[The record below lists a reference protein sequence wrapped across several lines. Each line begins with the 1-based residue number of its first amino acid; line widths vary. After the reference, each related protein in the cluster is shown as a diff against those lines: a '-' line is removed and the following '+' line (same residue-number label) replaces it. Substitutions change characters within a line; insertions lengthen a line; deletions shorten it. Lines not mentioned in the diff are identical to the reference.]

1 MRVRTFELVNEKG
14 QVFSLMDIKEGCI
27 FKEPSGLGYSYES
40 TFERIGNTF
49 IETLRRLNQSN
60 ISGNLEFKNYDN
72 YRKYIDFIEASSQ
85 IKWKCVI
92 PYFSGQKTFFKDV
105 SFQSIDKTDIFTEE
119 DKLVVPVSFNGLNLW
134 YEENTIVYDMQHQVG
149 EMRWDFKWDPI
160 FRDYNARKL
169 DFINSGHVEAPI
181 IVEIKGPIKNP
192 SLELTV
198 EGKLYQ
204 TLHFNIELEEF
215 EKLLYSSKENEFY
228 IQKENT
234 DGTKE
239 SAFNLD
245 VLDFDENPIIRF
257 PKNKSCTLK
266 IKSETD
272 ITNATV
278 TVLVFYKAI

>member
-1 MRVRTFELVNEKG
+1 MNVREFRLVNEKG
-14 QVFSLMDIKEGCI
+14 QQYSLMDIENYCLLT
-27 FKEPSGLGYSYES
+27 EPSGLGYNYYTEYEQL
-40 TFERIGNTF
+40 GNTF
-49 IETLRRLNQSN
+49 IENLRRLEQGQVTGVANF
-60 ISGNLEFKNYDN
+60 LKYDN
-72 YRKYIDFIEASSQ
+72 YKNLIDFIEKSEKLRIAY
-85 IKWKCVI
+85 KI
-92 PYFSGQKTFFKDV
+92 PFANGNKEFLRDV
-105 SFQSIDKTDIFTEE
+105 NIQSITKTQKQTNGVLSETITFDC
-119 DKLVVPVSFNGLNLW
+119 VSLW
-134 YEENTIVYDMQHQVG
+134 YEENTIVYDMQHQEG

-228 IQKENT
+228 LQKENT

-239 SAFNLD
+239 SIFNLN
-245 VLDFDENPIIRF
+245 VLDFDENPIVRF
-257 PKNKSCTLK
+257 PKNKSCTLQ

>member
-1 MRVRTFELVNEKG
+1 MNVREFRLVNEKG
-14 QVFSLMDIKEGCI
+14 QQYSLMDIENYCLLT
-27 FKEPSGLGYSYES
+27 EPSGLGYNYYTEYEQL
-40 TFERIGNTF
+40 GNTF
-49 IETLRRLNQSN
+49 IENLRRLEQGQITGVANF
-60 ISGNLEFKNYDN
+60 LKYDN
-72 YRKYIDFIEASSQ
+72 YKNLIDFIEKSEKLRIAY
-85 IKWKCVI
+85 KI
-92 PYFSGQKTFFKDV
+92 PFANGNKEFLRDV
-105 SFQSIDKTDIFTEE
+105 NIQSITKTQKQTNGVLSETITFDC
-119 DKLVVPVSFNGLNLW
+119 VSLW
-134 YEENTIVYDMQHQVG
+134 YEENTIIYDMQHQVG

-169 DFINSGHVEAPI
+169 DFINNGHVEAPI

-228 IQKENT
+228 LQKENT

-239 SAFNLD
+239 SVFNLN

-257 PKNKSCTLK
+257 PKNKSCTLQ

>member
-1 MRVRTFELVNEKG
+1 MNVREFRLVNEKG
-14 QVFSLMDIKEGCI
+14 QQYSLMDIENYCLLT
-27 FKEPSGLGYSYES
+27 EPSGLGYNYYTEYEQL
-40 TFERIGNTF
+40 GNTF
-49 IETLRRLNQSN
+49 IENLRRLEQGQITGVANF
-60 ISGNLEFKNYDN
+60 LKYDN
-72 YRKYIDFIEASSQ
+72 YKNLIDFIEKSEKLRIAY
-85 IKWKCVI
+85 KI
-92 PYFSGQKTFFKDV
+92 PFANGNKEFLRDV
-105 SFQSIDKTDIFTEE
+105 NIQSITKTQKQTNGVLSETITFDC
-119 DKLVVPVSFNGLNLW
+119 VSLW
-134 YEENTIVYDMQHQVG
+134 YEENTIIYDMQHQVG

-234 DGTKE
+234 DGTRQD
-239 SAFNLD
+239 AFNLD

>member
-1 MRVRTFELVNEKG
+1 MNVREFRLVNEKG
-14 QVFSLMDIKEGCI
+14 QEYSLMDIENYCLLTD
-27 FKEPSGLGYSYES
+27 PSGLGYNYYTEYEQL
-40 TFERIGNTF
+40 GNTF
-49 IETLRRLNQSN
+49 IENLRRLEQGQITGVANF
-60 ISGNLEFKNYDN
+60 LKYDN
-72 YRKYIDFIEASSQ
+72 YKNLINFIEKSEKLRIAY
-85 IKWKCVI
+85 KI
-92 PYFSGQKTFFKDV
+92 PFANGNKEFLRDV
-105 SFQSIDKTDIFTEE
+105 NIQSITKTQKQTNGVLSETITFDC
-119 DKLVVPVSFNGLNLW
+119 VSLW
-134 YEENTIVYDMQHQVG
+134 YEENTIVYDMQHQEG

-169 DFINSGHVEAPI
+169 DFINNGHVEAPI

-198 EGKLYQ
+198 EGKLFQ

-228 IQKENT
+228 LQKENT

-239 SAFNLD
+239 NAFNLD
-245 VLDFDENPIIRF
+245 VLDFNEDPVIRF
-257 PKNKSCTLK
+257 PKNKSCTLQ

>member
-1 MRVRTFELVNEKG
+1 MNVREFRLVNEKG
-14 QVFSLMDIKEGCI
+14 QQYSLMDIENYCLLTD
-27 FKEPSGLGYSYES
+27 PSGLGYNYYTEYEQL
-40 TFERIGNTF
+40 GNTF
-49 IETLRRLNQSN
+49 IENLRRLEQGQVTGVANF
-60 ISGNLEFKNYDN
+60 LKYDN
-72 YRKYIDFIEASSQ
+72 YKNLIDFIEKSEKLRIAY
-85 IKWKCVI
+85 KI
-92 PYFSGQKTFFKDV
+92 PFENGNKEFLRDV
-105 SFQSIDKTDIFTEE
+105 NIQSITKTQKQTNGVLSETIMFDC
-119 DKLVVPVSFNGLNLW
+119 VSLW
-134 YEENTIVYDMQHQVG
+134 YEENTIVYDMQHQAG

-169 DFINSGHVEAPI
+169 DFINNGHVEAPI

-228 IQKENT
+228 LQKENT

-239 SAFNLD
+239 SVFNLD
-245 VLDFDENPIIRF
+245 VLDFNENPIIRF
-257 PKNKSCTLK
+257 PKNKSCTLQ

>member
-1 MRVRTFELVNEKG
+1 MNVREFRLVNEKG
-14 QVFSLMDIKEGCI
+14 QQYSLMDIENYCLLTD
-27 FKEPSGLGYSYES
+27 PSGLGYNYYTEYEQL
-40 TFERIGNTF
+40 GNTF
-49 IETLRRLNQSN
+49 IENLRRLEQGQITGVANF
-60 ISGNLEFKNYDN
+60 LKYDN
-72 YRKYIDFIEASSQ
+72 YKNLIDFIEKSERLRIAY
-85 IKWKCVI
+85 KI
-92 PYFSGQKTFFKDV
+92 PFENGSKEFLRDV
-105 SFQSIDKTDIFTEE
+105 NIQSITKTQLQT
-119 DKLVVPVSFNGLNLW
+119 NGVLSETITFDCVYLW
-134 YEENTIVYDMQHQVG
+134 YEENTIVYDMQHQEG

-169 DFINSGHVEAPI
+169 DFINNGHVEAPI
-181 IVEIKGPIKNP
+181 IVEMKGPIKNP

-228 IQKENT
+228 LQKENT

-239 SAFNLD
+239 SVFNLD
-245 VLDFDENPIIRF
+245 VLDFNENPVIRF
-257 PKNKSCTLK
+257 PKNKSCTLQ

>member
-1 MRVRTFELVNEKG
+1 
-14 QVFSLMDIKEGCI
+14 MDIKEGCI

-169 DFINSGHVEAPI
+169 DFINCGHVEAPI
-181 IVEIKGPIKNP
+181 IVEMKGPIKNP

-215 EKLLYSSKENEFY
+215 EKLLYSSKEKEFY

-234 DGTKE
+234 DGTRQD
-239 SAFNLD
+239 AFNLD
-245 VLDFDENPIIRF
+245 VLDFDENPIIKF

>member
-1 MRVRTFELVNEKG
+1 MNVREFRLVNEKG
-14 QVFSLMDIKEGCI
+14 QQYSLMDIENYCLLT
-27 FKEPSGLGYSYES
+27 EPSGLGYNYYTEYEQL
-40 TFERIGNTF
+40 GNTF
-49 IETLRRLNQSN
+49 IENLRRLEQGQITGVANF
-60 ISGNLEFKNYDN
+60 LKYDN
-72 YRKYIDFIEASSQ
+72 YKNLIDFIEKSEKLRIAY
-85 IKWKCVI
+85 KI
-92 PYFSGQKTFFKDV
+92 PFANGNKEFLRDV
-105 SFQSIDKTDIFTEE
+105 NIQSITKTQKQTNGVLSETITFDC
-119 DKLVVPVSFNGLNLW
+119 VSLW
-134 YEENTIVYDMQHQVG
+134 YEENTIIYDMQHQVG

-234 DGTKE
+234 DGTTQD
-239 SAFNLD
+239 AFNLD

>member
-1 MRVRTFELVNEKG
+1 MNVREFRLVNEKG
-14 QVFSLMDIKEGCI
+14 QQYSLMDIENYCLLT
-27 FKEPSGLGYSYES
+27 EPSGLGYNYYTEYEQL
-40 TFERIGNTF
+40 GNTF
-49 IETLRRLNQSN
+49 IENLRRLEQGQITGVANF
-60 ISGNLEFKNYDN
+60 LKYDN
-72 YRKYIDFIEASSQ
+72 YKNLIDFIEKSEKLRIAY
-85 IKWKCVI
+85 KI
-92 PYFSGQKTFFKDV
+92 PFANGNKEFLRDV
-105 SFQSIDKTDIFTEE
+105 NIQSITKTQKQTNGVLSETITFDC
-119 DKLVVPVSFNGLNLW
+119 VSLW
-134 YEENTIVYDMQHQVG
+134 YEENTIVYDMKHQLG

-234 DGTKE
+234 DGTRQD
-239 SAFNLD
+239 AFNLD

-257 PKNKSCTLK
+257 PKNKSCTLQ

-278 TVLVFYKAI
+278 TILVFYKAI

>member
-169 DFINSGHVEAPI
+169 DFINCGHVEAPI
-181 IVEIKGPIKNP
+181 IVEMKGPIKNP

-228 IQKENT
+228 LQKENT
-234 DGTKE
+234 DGTRQD
-239 SAFNLD
+239 AFNLD
-245 VLDFDENPIIRF
+245 VLDFNENPIIRF
-257 PKNKSCTLK
+257 PKNKSCTLQ

>member
-1 MRVRTFELVNEKG
+1 MNVREFRLVNEKG
-14 QVFSLMDIKEGCI
+14 QEYSLMDIENYCLLT
-27 FKEPSGLGYSYES
+27 EPSGLGYNYYTEYEQL
-40 TFERIGNTF
+40 GNTF
-49 IETLRRLNQSN
+49 LENLRRLEQGQVTGVANF
-60 ISGNLEFKNYDN
+60 LKYDN
-72 YRKYIDFIEASSQ
+72 YKNLIDFIEKSEKLRIAY
-85 IKWKCVI
+85 KI
-92 PYFSGQKTFFKDV
+92 PFENGNKEFLRDV
-105 SFQSIDKTDIFTEE
+105 NIQSITKTQKQTNGVLSETITFDC
-119 DKLVVPVSFNGLNLW
+119 VSLW
-134 YEENTIVYDMQHQVG
+134 YEENTIVYDMQHQAG

-169 DFINSGHVEAPI
+169 DFINNGHVEAPI

-192 SLELTV
+192 NLELTV

-228 IQKENT
+228 LQKENT

-239 SAFNLD
+239 SVFNLN

-257 PKNKSCTLK
+257 PKNKSCTLQ

>member
-1 MRVRTFELVNEKG
+1 MNVREFRLVNEKG
-14 QVFSLMDIKEGCI
+14 QQYSLMDIENYCLLT
-27 FKEPSGLGYSYES
+27 EPSGLGYNYYTEYEQL
-40 TFERIGNTF
+40 GNTF
-49 IETLRRLNQSN
+49 IENLRRLEQGQVTGVANF
-60 ISGNLEFKNYDN
+60 LKYDN
-72 YRKYIDFIEASSQ
+72 YKNLIDFIEKSEKLRIAY
-85 IKWKCVI
+85 KI
-92 PYFSGQKTFFKDV
+92 PFENGNKEFLRDV
-105 SFQSIDKTDIFTEE
+105 NIQSITKTQKQTNGVLSETITFDC
-119 DKLVVPVSFNGLNLW
+119 VSLW
-134 YEENTIVYDMQHQVG
+134 YEENTIVYDMQHQEG

-192 SLELTV
+192 NLELTV

-228 IQKENT
+228 LQKENT
-234 DGTKE
+234 DGTKK
-239 SAFNLD
+239 SVFNLD
-245 VLDFDENPIIRF
+245 VLDFNENPIIRF
-257 PKNKSCTLK
+257 PKNKSCTLQ

>member
-1 MRVRTFELVNEKG
+1 MNVREFRLVNEKG
-14 QVFSLMDIKEGCI
+14 QQYSLMDIENYCLLT
-27 FKEPSGLGYSYES
+27 EPSGLGYNYYTEYEQL
-40 TFERIGNTF
+40 GNTF
-49 IETLRRLNQSN
+49 IENLRRLEQGQVTGVANF
-60 ISGNLEFKNYDN
+60 LKYDN
-72 YRKYIDFIEASSQ
+72 YKNLIDFIEKSEKLRIAY
-85 IKWKCVI
+85 KI
-92 PYFSGQKTFFKDV
+92 PFENGNKEFLRDV
-105 SFQSIDKTDIFTEE
+105 NIQSITKTQKQTNGVLSETITFDC
-119 DKLVVPVSFNGLNLW
+119 VSLW
-134 YEENTIVYDMQHQVG
+134 YEENTIVYDMQHQEG

-228 IQKENT
+228 LQKENT

-239 SAFNLD
+239 SVFNLN
-245 VLDFDENPIIRF
+245 VLDFDENPVIRF
-257 PKNKSCTLK
+257 PKNKSCTLQ

>member
-1 MRVRTFELVNEKG
+1 MNVREFRLVNEKG
-14 QVFSLMDIKEGCI
+14 QQYSLMDIENYCLLTD
-27 FKEPSGLGYSYES
+27 PSGLGYNYYTEYEQL
-40 TFERIGNTF
+40 GNTF
-49 IETLRRLNQSN
+49 IENLRRLEQGQITGVANF
-60 ISGNLEFKNYDN
+60 LKYDN
-72 YRKYIDFIEASSQ
+72 YKNLIDFIEKSERLRIAY
-85 IKWKCVI
+85 KI
-92 PYFSGQKTFFKDV
+92 PFENGSKEFLRDV
-105 SFQSIDKTDIFTEE
+105 NIQSITKTQLQTNGVLSETITFDC
-119 DKLVVPVSFNGLNLW
+119 VSLW
-134 YEENTIVYDMQHQVG
+134 YEENTIVYDMQHQEG

-169 DFINSGHVEAPI
+169 DFINNGHVEAPI
-181 IVEIKGPIKNP
+181 IVEMKGPIKNP

-228 IQKENT
+228 LQKENT

-239 SAFNLD
+239 SLFYLD
-245 VLDFDENPIIRF
+245 VLDFNENPVIRF
-257 PKNKSCTLK
+257 PKNKSCTLQ